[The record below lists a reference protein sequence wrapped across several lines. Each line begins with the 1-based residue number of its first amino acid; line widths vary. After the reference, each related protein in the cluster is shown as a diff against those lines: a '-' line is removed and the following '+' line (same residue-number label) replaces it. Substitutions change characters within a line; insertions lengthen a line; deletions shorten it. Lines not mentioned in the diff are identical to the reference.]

1 MVWLGEEH
9 DTQPQEAL
17 SLFKE
22 LDSGSKHIGIFENA
36 LKSWHDI
43 FSRPWWTRTRILQEV
58 LHDRPVMAYIGQT
71 QIEFDYLC
79 SKHYCYR
86 IPEVINHQMTERE
99 PGLLL
104 PPHPRAKYNSLFS
117 AAANR
122 SAFVIGF
129 TQKIMKNDPS
139 KYTNLPWCFERF
151 RQQKYSDPRGKSSL
165 SRSTISYF
173 ACLASSLPSKYLEQ
187 IAHIQYWS

>member
-1 MVWLGEEH
+1 MRGVYTSAERVVVWLGEEH

-22 LDSGSKHIGIFENA
+22 LDSGSKHIGIVENA

-86 IPEVINHQMTERE
+86 IPEVINHRMTERE
-99 PGLLL
+99 PWLLL
-104 PPHPRAKYNSLFS
+104 HHIRVPNTIPCSPPLQ
-117 AAANR
+117 
-122 SAFVIGF
+122 IGV
-129 TQKIMKNDPS
+129 
-139 KYTNLPWCFERF
+139 L
-151 RQQKYSDPRGKSSL
+151 L
-165 SRSTISYF
+165 
-173 ACLASSLPSKYLEQ
+173 
-187 IAHIQYWS
+187 